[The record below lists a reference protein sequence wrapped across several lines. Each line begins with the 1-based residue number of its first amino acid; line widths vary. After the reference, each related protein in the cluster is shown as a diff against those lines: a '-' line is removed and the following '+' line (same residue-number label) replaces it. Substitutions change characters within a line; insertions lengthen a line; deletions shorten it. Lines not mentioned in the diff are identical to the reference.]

1 MWRRSTLAALR
12 SFFPFFSVLRYYSL
26 RRDLLRDVVV
36 GLTVCVMQIPQG
48 MAYGLLAGLD
58 PVFGLYVSL
67 LPVLVYF
74 FLGTS
79 KHISVGVFDIL
90 PLIARTLARTARRV
104 PFGNTVTMGKSLQ
117 DLAI

>member
-1 MWRRSTLAALR
+1 MCRSTLAALR

-79 KHISVGVFDIL
+79 KHISVGAL
-90 PLIARTLARTARRV
+90 RRARLALLASPLCLYNVRI
-104 PFGNTVTMGKSLQ
+104 Q
-117 DLAI
+117 